1 MTKPSQTRGA
11 KFIKINEKAGKWSHV
26 HNLDLQTK
34 SQGASFYVGSDA
46 VCMNNNKAT
55 EDITRGVRGPASAA
69 WIAPIAG
76 GVMIHKDLLERKYQ
90 ANHWDRHGW
99 A

>member
-1 MTKPSQTRGA
+1 
-11 KFIKINEKAGKWSHV
+11 V

-46 VCMNNNKAT
+46 VSMNNDKAT
-55 EDITRGVRGPASAA
+55 EDITRGVRGPDYAA

-76 GVMIHKDLLERKYQ
+76 GVMMLKDLFERRNQ
-90 ANHWDRHGW
+90 ANHWYRHGRSVPL
-99 A
+99 